1 MIECSKAN
9 MAGGGS
15 AEPIGIHN
23 LAILIGSVI
32 TLSVT
37 MLVLIKAM
45 DGSDKFSIDGSPV
58 ILILMFLIGCALL
71 FWGYWQGNQIKIHT
85 DESAVMEAELID

>member
-1 MIECSKAN
+1 

-23 LAILIGSVI
+23 LSILIGSVV

-37 MLVLIKAM
+37 MLLSINLFRN
-45 DGSDKFSIDGSPV
+45 DGKFSIDGSPV
-58 ILILMFLIGCALL
+58 MLFIMFLSGLFLL
-71 FWGYWQGNQIKIHT
+71 LWGYWQGNQIKINE
-85 DESAVMEAELID
+85 DGSDVFEAELID

>member
-1 MIECSKAN
+1 

-23 LAILIGSVI
+23 LAILIGSVV

-37 MLVLIKAM
+37 MLFSINFFRNE
-45 DGSDKFSIDGSPV
+45 GSFSIDGSPIV
-58 ILILMFLIGCALL
+58 LFLMFSIGLFLL
-71 FWGYWQGNQIKIHT
+71 LWGYWQGNQISLNQEGS
-85 DESAVMEAELID
+85 DVFEAELIE